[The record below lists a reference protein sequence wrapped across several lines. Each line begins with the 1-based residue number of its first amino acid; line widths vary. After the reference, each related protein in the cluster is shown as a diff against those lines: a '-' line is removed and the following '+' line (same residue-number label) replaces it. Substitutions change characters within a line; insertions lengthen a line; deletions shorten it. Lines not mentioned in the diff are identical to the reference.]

1 MVYIFGGGLCGG
13 SANVVSLNASRLV
26 VRQQVIVVSVSYRLG
41 ALGFCPLPDFPGGGS
56 GGMNGIYDIIVAL
69 RWLKANV
76 APFGGDPGNV
86 MLFGQS
92 SGSYAICTLCVA
104 PAAAGLFS
112 KVALQSGPCLGGPPG
127 RGWGPVTSVSP
138 SAIAREVMAQLNVTS
153 GIEGLRAVRDAT
165 RIQWPS
171 RYMEDLDVAPYFS
184 AYFPDDAVVRSPPAD
199 LWAAGAIHPR
209 AMLVGGTSKDGTAA
223 FYGTAPTLGNIA
235 PDPVCSPGEGGR
247 LRERRPV
254 SSPPPPPLAQAQ
266 LGDAA
271 YETALKGAWGA
282 AARAVRAHY
291 PLSRFGGSAQA
302 AFVQADADAYVLCPQ
317 TEAARMAVA
326 AGVAVWHYEFSH
338 FMPSPTAPGG
348 GCDNGVELDVVEAGA
363 SATWATHGAEVRYVF
378 GSEQNHDTLSGR
390 PRIADCPFSPAER
403 RLSDE
408 IGAYWAGLAREGDP
422 NSGGGAGGGR
432 AWWPAYGAGANW
444 TSLVLGVGGGVAR
457 AQLHGSACNFWTQLG
472 GESTWST
479 WSAVI
484 QPHIQERSAK

>member
-1 MVYIFGGGLCGG
+1 MH
-13 SANVVSLNASRLV
+13 
-26 VRQQVIVVSVSYRLG
+26 
-41 ALGFCPLPDFPGGGS
+41 
-56 GGMNGIYDIIVAL
+56 
-69 RWLKANV
+69 
-76 APFGGDPGNV
+76 
-86 MLFGQS
+86 
-92 SGSYAICTLCVA
+92 
-104 PAAAGLFS
+104 
-112 KVALQSGPCLGGPPG
+112 
-127 RGWGPVTSVSP
+127 
-138 SAIAREVMAQLNVTS
+138 
-153 GIEGLRAVRDAT
+153 
-165 RIQWPS
+165 
-171 RYMEDLDVAPYFS
+171 DLDVAPYFS

-235 PDPVCSPGEGGR
+235 PDP
-247 LRERRPV
+247 
-254 SSPPPPPLAQAQ
+254 AQ

-408 IGAYWAGLAREGDP
+408 IGAYWAGLARGGDP

-472 GESTWST
+472 GE
-479 WSAVI
+479 
-484 QPHIQERSAK
+484 RSAK